1 MLSYQPKVIM
11 KKLILILVII
21 LIGLST
27 ILLSY
32 FRMSQER
39 LVGQGYRVDF
49 TKYSIAIFKDNTG
62 EQVLRISPQDDYY
75 YQGSLKDHIINKSE
89 FQRKH
94 NYLAESVLLVQKLF
108 GGKTYQWSAEG
119 DNQIWHAVVSYDF
132 SMTSDGVVIK
142 RTLPKLPKTVYAIG
156 QAVIFCD
163 TCIVTDN
170 LKRIYYNGDS
180 VSTQDL
186 SIGKKLV
193 LTPFVL
199 DRHQSIVGITK
210 LHILDAQGKPLVTL
224 PVYSDQEVYFDQKYH
239 LVELKAI
246 IPAKRTEIM
255 TQTLQ
260 LN

>member
-1 MLSYQPKVIM
+1 M
-11 KKLILILVII
+11 KKII
-21 LIGLST
+21 LIASIILIALFT
-27 ILLSY
+27 ILVSY

-39 LVGQGYRVDF
+39 LVGQGYRIDF

-62 EQVLRISPQDDYY
+62 EQVLQVSPQDDYY
-75 YQGSLKDHIINKSE
+75 YQGSLKDHIISQSE
-89 FQRKH
+89 FQRRH
-94 NYLAESVLLVQKLF
+94 NYLAESVLLFKKLF

-119 DNQIWHAVVSYDF
+119 DNQIWHAVVSYEL

-142 RTLPKLPKTVYAIG
+142 RTLPKLPKTIYAIG
-156 QAVIFCD
+156 QAVVFCD

-180 VSTQDL
+180 VSTKDL
-186 SIGKKLV
+186 SVGKKLG

-210 LHILDAQGKPLVTL
+210 LNILDAEGKPLATL

-246 IPAKRTEIM
+246 IPAKRTEAMSQKI
-255 TQTLQ
+255 Q